1 MEKMDKHKLLGI
13 ILFSCLF
20 ILYTYWF
27 EKPATSAPSIP
38 TQTTTVT
45 NAPNTPTIHPS
56 LLPYQQGKAEEV
68 TLENDNICIVLT
80 SQGAQIKSVTLKHY
94 KDYQGEPLRLI
105 DESSHTMEFQF
116 TIQQHPI
123 RTSEIFFDISDTTC
137 TEPGLA
143 GQVTFTRTLGSNQS
157 IRQVFSLPQTGYSL
171 SQTWSFEGF
180 KNQLDQNGITF
191 SWHDRIK
198 RTEQDIEACRNKSTI
213 NYYLADKNFDHLKE
227 QSEKVEEKTIKTP
240 IQWIAIKQRFFTA
253 GILADETP
261 FPSAC
266 CILKPTSTPETT
278 VKEASIR
285 ITLPTIEAKNK
296 GTFKLYFGPNSYQD
310 LKSFTTDFTKNLPLG
325 WAFVKWINQY
335 LIIPVFDWISN
346 HVTNYGIAILLLV
359 VFIKLLLLPLSY
371 KSYVAMAEMKVIKPA
386 LEALKEKYGKNMQ
399 QIQMEQLKLYRE
411 MGINPLSGC
420 IPVLLQLPILL
431 AMFNF
436 FPNAI
441 ELRQQGFLWAPDLST
456 YDAIINL
463 PFTIPLYGNHISLF
477 TLLMTLST
485 LIYTWSNNQ
494 VNMPQGPMK
503 TMSYIFPIGFMLILN
518 KFPAGLNYYYFVSNL
533 LTFGQQTIIKRLV
546 NEDKLKEKLEKNR
559 IKLLNKDV
567 PFKER
572 LQQAMKSNRKNSR

>member
-1 MEKMDKHKLLGI
+1 MDKHKLLGI
-13 ILFSCLF
+13 ILFSCLL
-20 ILYTYWF
+20 ILYAYWF
-27 EKPATSAPSIP
+27 EKPATSPPSLP
-38 TQTTTVT
+38 TQITTVT
-45 NAPNTPTIHPS
+45 NAPNIPTIHPS
-56 LLPYQQGKAEEV
+56 FLPYQQGKGEEV

-94 KDYQGEPLRLI
+94 KDYQGEPLRLV

-116 TIQQHPI
+116 AIQQHPI
-123 RTSEIFFDISDTTC
+123 RTSEIFFDISDTIC

-143 GQVTFTRTLGSNQS
+143 GQVTFTRTISPNQS
-157 IRQVFSLPQTGYSL
+157 IRQVFSLPQTGYGL

-180 KNQLDQNGITF
+180 KNQIDQNDITF

-253 GILADETP
+253 GILADKTP

-285 ITLPTIEAKNK
+285 ITLPIIEEKNK
-296 GTFKLYFGPNSYQD
+296 GAFKLYFGPNSYQD
-310 LKSFTTDFTKNLPLG
+310 LKSFRADFTKNLPLG

-335 LIIPVFDWISN
+335 LIIPVFHWISN
-346 HVTNYGIAILLLV
+346 HVTNYGIVILLLV

-463 PFTIPLYGNHISLF
+463 PFTIPLYGSHISLF

-503 TMSYIFPIGFMLILN
+503 TMSYVFPIGFMLILN

-533 LTFGQQTIIKRLV
+533 ITFGQQTIIKRLV

-559 IKLLNKDV
+559 IKLLNKDI

-572 LQQAMKSNRKNSR
+572 LQQAMKSNRKKSH